1 MKRTAGADVPAVCF
15 LRETLKMGRGLFDAY
30 QISKKISRQITRNKN
45 SYRAESGLDYVKIKY
60 HNKFASLIIKN
71 RRRFFLYPK

>member
-30 QISKKISRQITRNKN
+30 GRTASGSIT
-45 SYRAESGLDYVKIKY
+45 ATAVEPEE
-60 HNKFASLIIKN
+60 F
-71 RRRFFLYPK
+71 

>member
-30 QISKKISRQITRNKN
+30 IVTILVQGAAISKVSPVHSAHI
-45 SYRAESGLDYVKIKY
+45 VF
-60 HNKFASLIIKN
+60 H
-71 RRRFFLYPK
+71 RRRELS